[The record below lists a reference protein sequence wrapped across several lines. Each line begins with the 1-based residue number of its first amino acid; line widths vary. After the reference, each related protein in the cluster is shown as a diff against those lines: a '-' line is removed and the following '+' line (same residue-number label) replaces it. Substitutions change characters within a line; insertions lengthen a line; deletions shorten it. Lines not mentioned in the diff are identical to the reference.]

1 MYESPGS
8 QFLRT
13 TTGIQLEPDVFDES
27 RLVMTF
33 LTIFRVMEILWS
45 FRLILEGETGK
56 ELPVSS
62 RLECIESF

>member
-1 MYESPGS
+1 MYGSPGS

-13 TTGIQLEPDVFDES
+13 TIGIQSEPDVFDES

-33 LTIFRVMEILWS
+33 LTIFGVMEILWT

-56 ELPVSS
+56 EIPVSS
-62 RLECIESF
+62 RLEFIESF